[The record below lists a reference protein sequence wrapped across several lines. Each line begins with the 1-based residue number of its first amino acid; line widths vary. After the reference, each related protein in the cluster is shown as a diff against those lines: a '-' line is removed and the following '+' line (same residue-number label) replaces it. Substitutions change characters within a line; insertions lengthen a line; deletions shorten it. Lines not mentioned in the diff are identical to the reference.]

1 VRALLNLITMAALVA
16 CMGGC
21 GGGDRSSSATAKSAP
36 PVPPPSEVAASR
48 RSHVVVIVMENKEY
62 GEVIGS
68 RSAPYVTSLARRY
81 ANATNFHGIRH
92 PSLPN
97 YLALTGGSTFGVKSN
112 CTDCNQDAESI
123 VDQLESAGVSWKA
136 YMEGMPRACF
146 TGAQSGIYVK
156 KHNPFAYYPNVI
168 DNPRRC
174 RKIVS
179 FRELSADLT
188 AKRLPTFSFIAP
200 NLCHDMHDC
209 SIRVGDRF
217 LSKLI
222 PRVVEALGPH
232 GFLVITFDEGITDDG
247 CCGHGSGGRI
257 PTIVAGPDVAPGT
270 STDDPVNHY
279 GVLATISAALGLK
292 PLGVAAD
299 RRSGSL
305 DGLFRRPPRIT
316 DIG

>member
-156 KHNPFAYYPNVI
+156 KHNPFAYY
-168 DNPRRC
+168 RRITGDRARC
-174 RKIVS
+174 KKVVPASRLGK
-179 FRELSADLT
+179 DLRSD
-188 AKRLPTFSFIAP
+188 KLPTFAWITP
-200 NLCHDMHDC
+200 GQCNNTHDC
-209 SIRVGDRF
+209 DVRAGDRY
-217 LSKLI
+217 LKRLVPSLL
-222 PRVVEALGPH
+222 RGLGPR
-232 GFLVITFDEGITDDG
+232 GYLVITYDEGSSNAG
-247 CCGHGSGGRI
+247 CCGGLAHGGRI
-257 PTIVAGPDVAPGT
+257 PTVIAGPRVRRGKQLRTAYSLYSALRLFEDSLRLPRLG
-270 STDDPVNHY
+270 
-279 GVLATISAALGLK
+279 SAADPSVK
-292 PLGVAAD
+292 
-299 RRSGSL
+299 SL
-305 DGLFRRPPRIT
+305 DGAFRAPPRLR
-316 DIG
+316 